1 MSRRNRCNNL
11 HTSDKPHVSFR
22 LRRNKGSLFART
34 GVLKPAS
41 HTLVYTERKKTVI
54 LLDEKEIGEE
64 QLQNKR

>member
-1 MSRRNRCNNL
+1 MSRRNRYNSL
-11 HTSDKPHVSFR
+11 RTSDTPYVSFG

-41 HTLVYTERKKTVI
+41 HNLVYTERKKTVV
-54 LLDEKEIGEE
+54 LTDEKEIGEE